1 MLRRI
6 ENPDR
11 TRLVLAS
18 QALSHNPF
26 PARSRRVVGPDNIF
40 RIRVGDYRI
49 LYTVEHQQLIVLVL
63 TIGHRRD
70 IYRQLAT

>member
-6 ENPDR
+6 ENPER
-11 TRLVLAS
+11 TRLILAS

-26 PARSRRVVGPDNIF
+26 PAELRRVVGPDNIF
-40 RIRVGDYRI
+40 RVRVGDYRI
-49 LYTVEHQQLIVLVL
+49 LYTVEHQKMIVLVL

>member
-6 ENPDR
+6 ENPER
-11 TRLVLAS
+11 TRLILAS

-26 PARSRRVVGPDNIF
+26 PAESRRVVGPDNIF
-40 RIRVGDYRI
+40 RVRVGDYRI
-49 LYTVEHQQLIVLVL
+49 LYTVEHQKMIVLVL